1 MRFMLQL
8 MCLLSLFET
17 IFSLPIEGVSERQPS
32 STSISWKRFLP
43 TIGTLGL
50 LASLIGIVVL
60 GTRADE
66 AYKAMKMVE
75 KSTVD
80 AKYFSLPFSEQNY
93 VVRRMEF
100 IGKDMSED
108 EREQMEGEDLLHGWP
123 PFEMPDTSQMGK
135 ATKNALKT
143 AYKSLKSAIH
153 EVDKA
158 EEKVQDTMRQV
169 EAAVRDKKQAQ
180 YLAAVVAATEWKDA
194 LAKAKGQKGILA
206 RNLFIIK

>member
-1 MRFMLQL
+1 MLRL
-8 MCLLSLFET
+8 VGMLSLFET
-17 IFSLPIEGVSERQPS
+17 VFSLPIAGVSERQPS

-43 TIGTLGL
+43 TIGTFGL

-66 AYKAMKMVE
+66 AYKAMKRVE

-80 AKYFSLPFSEQNY
+80 ARFFSLPFSEQNY
-93 VVRRMEF
+93 VARRMEF
-100 IGKDMSED
+100 IGKDMSEE

-135 ATKNALKT
+135 PIKKNLKT
-143 AYKSLKSAIH
+143 AYKNLKSAMY

-158 EEKVQDTMRQV
+158 EEKVQDVMRKV

-194 LAKAKGQKGILA
+194 LAKAKGQTDI
-206 RNLFIIK
+206 